1 MYDFL
6 FYFFFA
12 IGIAIPSIMLGQ
24 YLIYKKI
31 IKNKVFYVGKKTYK
45 VVKTN

>member
-6 FYFFFA
+6 FYLFFI
-12 IGIAIPSIMLGQ
+12 IGVAIPSVMLGQ

-31 IKNKVFYVGKKTYK
+31 IKNKMFHVGKKIYK